1 MSIAAP
7 APAPAADPTG
17 AAARMRRATTSSRV
31 FVVLSVPLVAWLVAL
46 TRGDSAATHNKLVE
60 LCVLIVLASMWNL
73 LAGYSGLVSVGQQA
87 FVGIGAYT
95 LIVFGNG
102 FDQDIYFSVLPAG
115 VVAAVLAIPI
125 GLIAFRLRG
134 AYFAVG
140 TWVIAEVVKL
150 IITNNTGDVIKGGSG
165 TSLEVP
171 TSIYPVL
178 SRSQTTALIAVLLMI
193 AAVLTVYVVLRSRL
207 GLALQAIRDSEDG
220 ARGLGVDVYR
230 ARFAVWLIAAAF
242 TGLAGAVNY
251 LQALRVQPE
260 SAFSVSQ
267 WTAPIIVIV
276 VVGGIGTIEGPILG
290 AVVYYMLRDYLTDP
304 DSAIHVTNEVYL
316 LASGVVAVLCALYL
330 RRGIWGALTRMFPRL
345 QLFPVRRRL
354 ELGPNSGGDTDAP

>member
-1 MSIAAP
+1 MTATIDRGSAS
-7 APAPAADPTG
+7 
-17 AAARMRRATTSSRV
+17 RNVRVRRATTSSRV
-31 FVVLSVPLVAWLVAL
+31 FTVLAVLIVGWLVLL
-46 TRGDSAATHNKLVE
+46 TRGDSSATHNKLVE

-73 LAGYSGLVSVGQQA
+73 LAGYSGLVSIGQQA

-115 VVAAVLAIPI
+115 FVAAILAVPI

-134 AYFAVG
+134 AAFAVG

-150 IITNNTGDVIKGGSG
+150 IITNNTGDVIRGGGG

-171 TSIYPVL
+171 SNIYSPL
-178 SRSQTTALIAVLLMI
+178 SRSQTTSLIAVGLMVVSVI
-193 AAVLTVYVVLRSRL
+193 VVYLVLRSRL
-207 GLALQAIRDSEDG
+207 GLALQAIRDDEDG

-230 ARFAVWLIAAAF
+230 ARFTVWLIAAAM
-242 TGLAGAVNY
+242 TGFAGAVNY

-260 SAFSVSQ
+260 SAFSVAQ
-267 WTAPIIVIV
+267 WTAPIIVMV

-290 AVVYYMLRDYLTDP
+290 ALVYYLLKDYLTDE
-304 DSAIHVTNEVYL
+304 SNAVHVSTEVYL
-316 LASGVVAVLCALYL
+316 FASGIVAMLCALFL
-330 RRGIWGALTRMFPRL
+330 RGGIWGVLTRRFPRL

-354 ELGPNSGGDTDAP
+354 DVGASEGGDTDDA